1 MSHHADFT
9 SADKSTPWDEHWT
22 YHCVA
27 VAAHPRTETLLYQ
40 RPAAVDALAVTR
52 GVRFTVLR
60 VTPMTSNGGVRG
72 ARLAKRYAHVTD
84 EDLTTQAAHI
94 GAVKR

>member
-1 MSHHADFT
+1 
-9 SADKSTPWDEHWT
+9 
-22 YHCVA
+22 
-27 VAAHPRTETLLYQ
+27 
-40 RPAAVDALAVTR
+40 
-52 GVRFTVLR
+52 
-60 VTPMTSNGGVRG
+60 MTSNGGVRG